1 LQDNIDEWDRLAQAL
16 NGVKKTSAKERE
28 ERKQTKSQVTKNP
41 IADVK

>member
-16 NGVKKTSAKERE
+16 NGVKKTSAKER
-28 ERKQTKSQVTKNP
+28 KQTKSQVTKNP